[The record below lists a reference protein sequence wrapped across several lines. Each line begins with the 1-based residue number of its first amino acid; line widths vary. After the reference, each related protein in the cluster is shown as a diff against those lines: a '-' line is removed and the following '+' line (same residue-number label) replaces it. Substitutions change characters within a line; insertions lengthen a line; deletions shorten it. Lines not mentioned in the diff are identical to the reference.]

1 MNDHAKV
8 LFFATLRD
16 KTGIREA
23 IIEFPPGS
31 LISDIKKQILETYP
45 NLRPSMET
53 IIVAMNHEFAFDENI
68 VQDGAE
74 IALFPPVSGG

>member
-1 MNDHAKV
+1 MNDRAKV

-23 IIEFPPGS
+23 VIEFPHGS
-31 LISDIKKQILETYP
+31 LISDIKKQITEMYP

-68 VQDGAE
+68 VQNGAE

>member
-16 KTGIREA
+16 KTGIRETV
-23 IIEFPPGS
+23 IEFPPGS
-31 LISDIKKQILETYP
+31 LISDIKKLLLNIYP
-45 NLRPSMET
+45 NLESSMDT
-53 IIVAMNHEFAFDENI
+53 IIVAMNHEFAFDEN
-68 VQDGAE
+68 VVHDGAE

>member
-16 KTGIREA
+16 KTGIREVV
-23 IIEFPPGS
+23 IEYPAGS
-31 LISDIKKQILETYP
+31 LIADIKMKLLDMYP
-45 NLRPSMET
+45 NLGPSMET
-53 IIVAMNHEFAFDENI
+53 IIVAMNHEFAFDDSV

>member
-45 NLRPSMET
+45 NLRPSMDT

>member
-1 MNDHAKV
+1 MNNHATV
-8 LFFATLRD
+8 LFFASLRD

-23 IIEFPPGS
+23 VIEFPPGS
-31 LISDIKKQILETYP
+31 LISDLKRQILEMYP
-45 NLRPSMET
+45 NLNPSMET